1 MKDVPVQITKRS
13 NPLALAAIQALNQSY
28 TRESSN
34 SLKSD
39 SSMNIIQELNSR
51 IASDCKTID
60 REERYR
66 TFLDDTNEVV
76 VVGGLSFTPSR
87 VIEELDPI
95 AFRCG
100 VSDYEDSEGWV
111 EVDGEYYDKSDCEG
125 KKTELDD
132 KLNADLSM
140 KEEELEEL
148 EKTSDDLEDI
158 KELKREID
166 EINAAIATLK
176 SHSF

>member
-1 MKDVPVQITKRS
+1 
-13 NPLALAAIQALNQSY
+13 
-28 TRESSN
+28 
-34 SLKSD
+34 
-39 SSMNIIQELNSR
+39 MNIIQELNSR
-51 IASDCKTID
+51 IAADCKTID

-76 VVGGLSFTPSR
+76 TVGGLSFSPSR

-95 AFRCG
+95 AFSCG
-100 VSDYEDSEGWV
+100 VNDYEDSEGWA
-111 EVDGEYYDKSDCEG
+111 EVDGNYYDKDECED

-132 KLNADLSM
+132 ELNADLSM

-148 EKTSDDLEDI
+148 ESDREGTAPDDEGADNDI
-158 KELKREID
+158 AEIKREIA
-166 EINAAIATLK
+166 EIETAIATLN